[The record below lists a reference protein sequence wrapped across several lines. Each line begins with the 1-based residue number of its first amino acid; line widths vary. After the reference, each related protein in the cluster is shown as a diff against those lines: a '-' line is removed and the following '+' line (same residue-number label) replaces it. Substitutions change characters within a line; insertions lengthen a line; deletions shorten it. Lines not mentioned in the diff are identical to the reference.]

1 MLAVKIGKEAGP
13 RRSIGP
19 LYGAFFLF
27 LQTRLWQTLVA
38 LLSSSTRTKILA
50 HRTTAMLWG
59 IFGIIIPVA
68 ALTAAPAVIERLP
81 TPSNVTPTPQT
92 PRRLPSL
99 IPKSHVQRNKP
110 IQDSLLE
117 PSIQN
122 YEPQKMQAG
131 TVLPQS
137 VASLSLDDLEAI
149 AFANNPTLAQS
160 AAEVSAA
167 SGRFVQST
175 LAPNP
180 IAGYQGEEMGDNGS
194 AGQQGFFINQEFVR
208 RQKRRL
214 ARSAGSR
221 EVALAQQNAAIQQLK
236 VLNDVRC
243 EHFNVLI
250 GERAQVLAKEVHE
263 VSQRKLDK
271 TQQLYDAQ
279 LVPYHDVLQ
288 ARIQAHAAHIA
299 VGNARNRYFA
309 AWRRLASL
317 LGTPTLAPRRLQGDL
332 KPDHTPLEWEHIV
345 QQVYDSSP
353 QLKRAYASVAW
364 KQTLLSQTKSAMQPN
379 LLSVAGLQQDTESND
394 LIANLQLGM
403 PLPLFN
409 KNQGNI
415 QEAYA
420 ELRKA
425 ELDVERTKLA
435 IRSRLAST
443 YEVYLN
449 SWNEVNQYTH
459 HILPDARAA
468 LDLVVRGYEQQ
479 QFDILT
485 VLDAERTFAKAN
497 LAYIKSLQDMGI
509 TKIVIE
515 GSLLVGSLRENSQ
528 ANTPEIDVNFSP
540 AFGPGVIPV
549 ETDPGG

>member
-1 MLAVKIGKEAGP
+1 MRYVVFFIRSILNLVDPLVAAFFPFRRATFLVQSASLAVLCGI
-13 RRSIGP
+13 
-19 LYGAFFLF
+19 
-27 LQTRLWQTLVA
+27 VA
-38 LLSSSTRTKILA
+38 TSPAAES
-50 HRTTAMLWG
+50 
-59 IFGIIIPVA
+59 PA
-68 ALTAAPAVIERLP
+68 ALSDRSPARSPAIERLP
-81 TPSNVTPTPQT
+81 HPASVMPAIESPQ
-92 PRRLPSL
+92 RLPS
-99 IPKSHVQRNKP
+99 PSDNFPATPHYQP
-110 IQDSLLE
+110 QQIQAE
-117 PSIQN
+117 TI
-122 YEPQKMQAG
+122 
-131 TVLPQS
+131 LPES
-137 VASLSLDDLEAI
+137 NAHLSLIDLETI

-167 SGRFVQST
+167 SGRFIQST

-180 IAGYQGEEMGDNGS
+180 IAGYQGQEIGDQNS
-194 AGQQGFFINQEFVR
+194 PGQQGFFFNQEFVR
-208 RQKRRL
+208 RQKQRL
-214 ARSAGSR
+214 ARAVGSR
-221 EVALAQQNAAIQQLK
+221 EVALAHQNAAMQQLK

-250 GERAQVLAKEVHE
+250 GERAQTLAKEVH
-263 VSQRKLDK
+263 SLNQRKLDK

-299 VGNARNRYFA
+299 VGNARNRYLA
-309 AWRRLASL
+309 AWRRLVSL
-317 LGTPTLAPRRLQGDL
+317 LGTPTLTPRTLKGDL
-332 KPDHTPLEWEHIV
+332 QPDRAPLEWDRII
-345 QQVYDSSP
+345 QQIYARSP
-353 QLKRAYASVAW
+353 QLKRAYANVAW
-364 KQTLLSQTKSAMQPN
+364 KRTLLSQAKSAMHPN
-379 LLSVAGLQQDTESND
+379 LLSVVGLSQDTESDD
-394 LIANLQLGM
+394 LIGNVQLGM

-425 ELDVERTKLA
+425 DLDIERTKLA

-443 YEVYLN
+443 YEVYMN
-449 SWNEVNQYTH
+449 AWNEVNQYTQ

-485 VLDAERTFAKAN
+485 VLDAERTYAKAN
-497 LAYIKSLQDMGI
+497 LAYIKSLQDLGI
-509 TKIVIE
+509 TRIVIE

-528 ANTPEIDVNFSP
+528 ANTPEIDINFSP

>member
-1 MLAVKIGKEAGP
+1 
-13 RRSIGP
+13 
-19 LYGAFFLF
+19 
-27 LQTRLWQTLVA
+27 
-38 LLSSSTRTKILA
+38 
-50 HRTTAMLWG
+50 
-59 IFGIIIPVA
+59 
-68 ALTAAPAVIERLP
+68 
-81 TPSNVTPTPQT
+81 
-92 PRRLPSL
+92 
-99 IPKSHVQRNKP
+99 
-110 IQDSLLE
+110 
-117 PSIQN
+117 
-122 YEPQKMQAG
+122 
-131 TVLPQS
+131 
-137 VASLSLDDLEAI
+137 
-149 AFANNPTLAQS
+149 
-160 AAEVSAA
+160 
-167 SGRFVQST
+167 
-175 LAPNP
+175 
-180 IAGYQGEEMGDNGS
+180 
-194 AGQQGFFINQEFVR
+194 
-208 RQKRRL
+208 
-214 ARSAGSR
+214 
-221 EVALAQQNAAIQQLK
+221 
-236 VLNDVRC
+236 
-243 EHFNVLI
+243 
-250 GERAQVLAKEVHE
+250 
-263 VSQRKLDK
+263 
-271 TQQLYDAQ
+271 
-279 LVPYHDVLQ
+279 
-288 ARIQAHAAHIA
+288 
-299 VGNARNRYFA
+299 
-309 AWRRLASL
+309 
-317 LGTPTLAPRRLQGDL
+317 
-332 KPDHTPLEWEHIV
+332 
-345 QQVYDSSP
+345 
-353 QLKRAYASVAW
+353 
-364 KQTLLSQTKSAMQPN
+364 MQPN

>member
-1 MLAVKIGKEAGP
+1 MALFFPPP
-13 RRSIGP
+13 RPNR
-19 LYGAFFLF
+19 L
-27 LQTRLWQTLVA
+27 LQRCTLA
-38 LLSSSTRTKILA
+38 LLCGVFAPCATLA
-50 HRTTAMLWG
+50 E
-59 IFGIIIPVA
+59 
-68 ALTAAPAVIERLP
+68 APPAIERLP
-81 TPSNVTPTPQT
+81 SPSVATPKPK
-92 PRRLPSL
+92 RLPAVNREAPAL
-99 IPKSHVQRNKP
+99 HDAPRENLGDPQERPEQLFDPYK
-110 IQDSLLE
+110 IQAETTQPDAKAHL
-117 PSIQN
+117 
-122 YEPQKMQAG
+122 
-131 TVLPQS
+131 
-137 VASLSLDDLEAI
+137 SLSDLEAI
-149 AFANNPTLAQS
+149 AFAHNPTLAQS

-167 SGRFVQST
+167 SGRFIQSS

-180 IAGYQGEEMGDNGS
+180 IAGYQGSEIGDGDS
-194 AGQQGFFINQEFVR
+194 AGQQGFFVNQEFVR

-214 ARSAGSR
+214 ARAVGSR

-243 EHFNVLI
+243 EHFNILI
-250 GERAQVLAKEVHE
+250 GEQAQKLATQVHRL
-263 VSQRKLDK
+263 SQAKLDK
-271 TQQLYDAQ
+271 TQRLYDAQ
-279 LVPYHDVLQ
+279 FVPYHDVLQ

-299 VGNARNRYFA
+299 VGNARNRYLA

-317 LGTPTLAPRRLQGDL
+317 LGTPSLTPRPLEDDLQ
-332 KPDHTPLEWEHIV
+332 PDRKPLEWKKVV
-345 QQVYDSSP
+345 QQIYATSP
-353 QLKRAYASVAW
+353 QLQRSYTNVAW
-364 KQTLLSQTKSAMQPN
+364 KRTLLAQAKAAVQPN
-379 LLSVAGLQQDTESND
+379 LLSVVGLQQDTESND
-394 LIANLQLGM
+394 LIGNVQLGM

-425 ELDVERTKLA
+425 ELDIERTKLA

-443 YEVYLN
+443 YEVYMN
-449 SWNEVNQYTH
+449 AWNEVNQYTQ

-485 VLDAERTFAKAN
+485 VLDAERTYAKAN
-497 LAYIKSLQDMGI
+497 LAYIKSLQDLGI
-509 TKIVIE
+509 TRIVIE

-528 ANTPEIDVNFSP
+528 ANTPEIDINFSP

>member
-1 MLAVKIGKEAGP
+1 MIAKKIAEEAGR
-13 RRSIGP
+13 RRSIGRYTVHYRATEP
-19 LYGAFFLF
+19 RNSRPWQVPVTFFVSTPSARAIILRAAF
-27 LQTRLWQTLVA
+27 
-38 LLSSSTRTKILA
+38 LA
-50 HRTTAMLWG
+50 VCHG
-59 IFGIIIPVA
+59 FGIPWHTVFAMSPV
-68 ALTAAPAVIERLP
+68 ERLP
-81 TPSNVTPTPQT
+81 PPTPQVRVVAPTRPSQPTKPTT
-92 PRRLPSL
+92 PNAQFGLDKTSVDNPQDNFQAMQSGTALPGL
-99 IPKSHVQRNKP
+99 NTP
-110 IQDSLLE
+110 
-117 PSIQN
+117 
-122 YEPQKMQAG
+122 
-131 TVLPQS
+131 
-137 VASLSLDDLEAI
+137 LSLMDLEAI
-149 AFANNPTLAQS
+149 AFAHNPTLAQS
-160 AAEVSAA
+160 AADVHGAN
-167 SGRFVQST
+167 GRLRQST

-180 IAGYQGEEMGDNGS
+180 IAGYQGQEIGDEGS
-194 AGQQGFFINQEFVR
+194 IGQQGFFVNQEFVR
-208 RQKRRL
+208 RRKRRL
-214 ARSAGSR
+214 ARAVGSR
-221 EVALAQQNAAIQQLK
+221 EVALTQQNAAIQQLK

-250 GERAQVLAKEVHE
+250 SERAEILAREVHAL
-263 VSQRKLDK
+263 SRKKLAK

-299 VGNARNRYFA
+299 VGNARNRYLA

-317 LGTPTLAPRRLQGDL
+317 LGMPALVPRPLKGDL
-332 KPDHTPLEWEHIV
+332 QASGEPLQWNEIV
-345 QQVYDSSP
+345 QQIYARSP
-353 QLKRAYASVAW
+353 QLQRAYANVAW
-364 KQTLLSQTKSAMQPN
+364 KQALLAQAKSATHPN
-379 LLSVAGLQQDTESND
+379 LLSVVGLSQDTASDD
-394 LIANLQLGM
+394 LIGNVQLGM

-443 YEVYLN
+443 YEIYMN
-449 SWNEVNQYTH
+449 SWNEVNQYTR

-485 VLDAERTFAKAN
+485 VLDAERIFAKAN

-528 ANTPEIDVNFSP
+528 ASTPEIDVNFSP

>member
-1 MLAVKIGKEAGP
+1 MRYVVFFIRSILNLADPLVAAFFPFRRATFLVQSAPLAVLCG
-13 RRSIGP
+13 
-19 LYGAFFLF
+19 
-27 LQTRLWQTLVA
+27 
-38 LLSSSTRTKILA
+38 ILA
-50 HRTTAMLWG
+50 ASPGTAES
-59 IFGIIIPVA
+59 PA
-68 ALTAAPAVIERLP
+68 ALPARSPTIERLP
-81 TPSNVTPTPQT
+81 RPASVMPAIES
-92 PRRLPSL
+92 PRRLPS
-99 IPKSHVQRNKP
+99 PADDFPATPHYQP
-110 IQDSLLE
+110 QQIQAE
-117 PSIQN
+117 TI
-122 YEPQKMQAG
+122 
-131 TVLPQS
+131 LPES
-137 VASLSLDDLEAI
+137 NAHLSLIDLETI

-167 SGRFVQST
+167 SGRFIQST

-180 IAGYQGEEMGDNGS
+180 IAGYQGQEIGDQNS
-194 AGQQGFFINQEFVR
+194 PGQQGFFVNQEFVR

-214 ARSAGSR
+214 ARAAGSR

-250 GERAQVLAKEVHE
+250 GERAEVLAKEVHSL
-263 VSQRKLDK
+263 SQRKLDK

-299 VGNARNRYFA
+299 VGNARNRYLA
-309 AWRRLASL
+309 AWRRLVSL
-317 LGTPTLAPRRLQGDL
+317 LGTPTLTPRTLKGDL
-332 KPDHTPLEWEHIV
+332 QPDPMPLEWDHIIR
-345 QQVYDSSP
+345 QIYARSP
-353 QLKRAYASVAW
+353 QLKRAYANVAW
-364 KQTLLSQTKSAMQPN
+364 KRTLLSQAKSAMHPN
-379 LLSVAGLQQDTESND
+379 LLSVVGLSQDTESDD
-394 LIANLQLGM
+394 LIGNVQLGM

-443 YEVYLN
+443 YEIYMN
-449 SWNEVNQYTH
+449 SWNEVNQYTQ

-528 ANTPEIDVNFSP
+528 ASTPEIDVNFSP